1 MQVFSELHG
10 DDWSSLN
17 ALRECIGDIQ
27 EDRTNAIMEAE
38 MASQRGDSDTGEV
51 SNHVQ
56 PCLLLFS
63 FLAFCCHS
71 IKVVTSMYVEALF
84 PLGLWS
90 FSRSYSRSLSFLPS
104 TLPLLCLI
112 VMTDIHD

>member
-1 MQVFSELHG
+1 MVQVFSELHG

-51 SNHVQ
+51 SSHVQ
-56 PCLLLFS
+56 RRLLLSSLFAWAP
-63 FLAFCCHS
+63 FA
-71 IKVVTSMYVEALF
+71 VTAPES
-84 PLGLWS
+84 
-90 FSRSYSRSLSFLPS
+90 
-104 TLPLLCLI
+104 
-112 VMTDIHD
+112 